1 MRLAFVSTQLLLTQA
16 LRLAPGA
23 KPRLATGGLTVL
35 TPAAA
40 HAASATYDFGYRL
53 ERAIDPDKRGP
64 SDDSAVSDIMAS
76 MCNPPMPA
84 VDPAPALSHTDAAA
98 SGIASSTALA
108 AQPAMVTV
116 PSAKVAAAAAA
127 GVASVATVE
136 PASSA
141 EPALAAALGAS
152 QQTMLFLAKSDTSWI
167 GPTKAVV
174 GPLLSIFTILFL
186 FRVVLSWFPKYDL
199 NVLPWNIAAW
209 PTEPILKPTRRL
221 IPPVAGVDISPI
233 VWVAFL
239 SFLSEILIGPQ
250 GLLSILQKQGSL

>member
-1 MRLAFVSTQLLLTQA
+1 MWPSTEEKPADATWVPFTSREFRPLDCRPCRNFLVPAELSMRLALVSTQLLLTQA

-53 ERAIDPDKRGP
+53 ERALDPDKRGP

-108 AQPAMVTV
+108 AQPAMATV
-116 PSAKVAAAAAA
+116 PSAKVAACHNPSPHLAVTLA
-127 GVASVATVE
+127 VA
-136 PASSA
+136 
-141 EPALAAALGAS
+141 
-152 QQTMLFLAKSDTSWI
+152 
-167 GPTKAVV
+167 
-174 GPLLSIFTILFL
+174 
-186 FRVVLSWFPKYDL
+186 
-199 NVLPWNIAAW
+199 
-209 PTEPILKPTRRL
+209 
-221 IPPVAGVDISPI
+221 
-233 VWVAFL
+233 
-239 SFLSEILIGPQ
+239 
-250 GLLSILQKQGSL
+250 

>member
-108 AQPAMVTV
+108 AQPAMATV
-116 PSAKVAAAAAA
+116 PSAKVAASHNPSPHPSRN
-127 GVASVATVE
+127 ASRSLNPKPDPSPMIAHL
-136 PASSA
+136 
-141 EPALAAALGAS
+141 AL
-152 QQTMLFLAKSDTSWI
+152 
-167 GPTKAVV
+167 
-174 GPLLSIFTILFL
+174 PLS
-186 FRVVLSWFPKYDL
+186 
-199 NVLPWNIAAW
+199 
-209 PTEPILKPTRRL
+209 PTRWRRRRRQGW
-221 IPPVAGVDISPI
+221 PPWPRSSPPR
-233 VWVAFL
+233 
-239 SFLSEILIGPQ
+239 PQ
-250 GLLSILQKQGSL
+250 SPRSPPRSGRRSRPCSSSRSPTPRGLARPRR